1 MAFKIKDGVSVGTVE
16 VFDNSGAL
24 LVNAPTATKW
34 QNSRTITLTGAV
46 TGTVNGVD
54 GSADVSITTDIA
66 ADAVALGIDTTGN
79 YVATIT
85 GSDGITVTGSGVE
98 TAAISITHSDTSA
111 LTGLYGGSGIS
122 SITVD
127 DKGHVTAVT
136 TASYLSSFSESDT
149 LQSVTERT
157 NGNTTDRAITISN
170 STASSNATTGAL
182 IVSGGVGIGG
192 YLNVAQNVTV
202 GGNLVVNGT
211 TTTVESTTITLKDPI
226 LSLGDNTLTV
236 ADPKYRGIEFK
247 HGTAGPGQKIGFF
260 GWNRITGKFTFIP
273 DAINDNETF
282 TGTTGEIDAKIAY
295 ANILNTPTIGN
306 GKLDLAIGAQG
317 NTNTSVT
324 VGGTIES
331 TGFTANTTTDYIYKI
346 RVGPALENLVALM
359 TGTSTGRIQKT
370 GQDTYSLDTTTF
382 LTQAVTTF
390 STGNTGLLATGEG
403 QSTPVNTPVYGNV
416 VLSGTL
422 DLDNGGTGA
431 TDAVGARTNLGG
443 TTLGGNLFTVPNVS
457 GLAAEEKRFIRIN
470 ADNTVTLL
478 SPNDFKTAI
487 GANFELTINTNNGIT
502 GGPVQGSGTYTFG
515 LTSTPLSLY
524 NLSTTGIVVRTGADT
539 VVTRELVA
547 GTGIQITNGDGVSGN
562 ITISSNLTFTE
573 VDTLD
578 SVTGRGDTTA
588 NAVKAGTLGLV
599 SAAQAVQALTTVKDV
614 SVGGTLSAVE
624 IDTWNTGTYRSA
636 KYFYQITQ
644 GTNYESGEVI
654 VLHNGS
660 TAKITHY
667 GVLESSSALTAATA
681 FTAAISG
688 NTLSFKIVMAG
699 TATASI
705 RLVRTLIAN

>member
-54 GSADVSITTDIA
+54 GSANVSITTDIA

-149 LQSVTERT
+149 LQSVTDR
-157 NGNTTDRAITISN
+157 GNTTTTAVKITNTTSSTSN
-170 STASSNATTGAL
+170 STGAL
-182 IVSGGVGIGG
+182 TVSGGVGIGG
-192 YLNVAQNVTV
+192 ELNVAGNATIAGDLTV
-202 GGNLVVNGT
+202 SGT
-211 TTTVESTTITLKDPI
+211 TTTVNSVTTTLRDPI
-226 LSLGDNTLTV
+226 LTLGGTTAPTSDDNK
-236 ADPKYRGIEFK
+236 DRGIEFRY
-247 HGTAGPGQKIGFF
+247 HNGTTAKLGFF
-260 GWNRITGKFTFIP
+260 GFDDSTGKFTFIP
-273 DAINDNETF
+273 DATNSSEVF
-282 TGTTGEIDAKIAY
+282 TGTKGTLDAKIEY
-295 ANILNTPTIGN
+295 TDVLNPPIIGN

-390 STGNTGLLATGEG
+390 STGNTGLLATGQG

-547 GTGIQITNGDGVSGN
+547 GTGIQITNGNGVSGN

-699 TATASI
+699 TATASV